1 MRRVRLFENAR
12 CYHLISRLVH
22 LAFPLDDDEKAV
34 ERILA
39 LLKDGLMKPSAIRK
53 AIGINSSVHFNRYY
67 ISPMLSQ
74 GLIARM
80 DPEHPQSPQQKY
92 MLP

>member
-1 MRRVRLFENAR
+1 MRRVRLIESAR
-12 CYHLISRLVH
+12 CYHLISRLAH
-22 LAFPLDDDEKAV
+22 QAFSLDDDEKIG
-34 ERILA
+34 ERIIA

-53 AIGINSSVHFNRYY
+53 AIGINSSVQFNRYY
-67 ISPMLSQ
+67 ISPMLSY